1 MVSCSTNE
9 NILSVILNHYSEE
22 EGQKLMA
29 LIQEKLLAYTA
40 AAGAV
45 QGTFT
50 LTETENTFYVR
61 NDSGI
66 TANQVN
72 HRTNLENYGNN
83 QEDLKKRIEG
93 IQDNKESYMEKN
105 QPVTVKPASGKTA
118 LMVQYGGVGL
128 AMGLIIV
135 CLLLMTGYLL
145 WDRGDGETGQTEV
158 QGSRA

>member
-1 MVSCSTNE
+1 
-9 NILSVILNHYSEE
+9 
-22 EGQKLMA
+22 
-29 LIQEKLLAYTA
+29 
-40 AAGAV
+40 
-45 QGTFT
+45 
-50 LTETENTFYVR
+50 
-61 NDSGI
+61 
-66 TANQVN
+66 
-72 HRTNLENYGNN
+72 
-83 QEDLKKRIEG
+83 
-93 IQDNKESYMEKN
+93 MEKN